1 MKNSVKDIQII
12 LQGSHCPLS
21 PTESLRLC
29 NLQIIIKYSCFQ
41 NILLMFSEGASYMFT
56 CMFKRGDLNF
66 HFLYN
71 TIYFL
76 GYNKEKFEYFCE
88 FFIR

>member
-41 NILLMFSEGASYMFT
+41 NILLMFSGGGFVHVYMYVQKGGLEFS
-56 CMFKRGDLNF
+56 
-66 HFLYN
+66 FLV
-71 TIYFL
+71 
-76 GYNKEKFEYFCE
+76 
-88 FFIR
+88 

>member
-1 MKNSVKDIQII
+1 MKDIQII
-12 LQGSHCPLS
+12 LQGSHYLS

-66 HFLYN
+66 NFLYN

-88 FFIR
+88 LLTLRV

>member
-1 MKNSVKDIQII
+1 MRHIQII
-12 LQGSHCPLS
+12 LKGSHYLS

-56 CMFKRGDLNF
+56 CMFNRGDLNF
-66 HFLYN
+66 NFLYN

-88 FFIR
+88 LLTLRV

>member
-1 MKNSVKDIQII
+1 
-12 LQGSHCPLS
+12 
-21 PTESLRLC
+21 
-29 NLQIIIKYSCFQ
+29 
-41 NILLMFSEGASYMFT
+41 MFSEGASYMFT

-66 HFLYN
+66 NFMYN

-88 FFIR
+88 FLIIFVNF

>member
-1 MKNSVKDIQII
+1 
-12 LQGSHCPLS
+12 
-21 PTESLRLC
+21 
-29 NLQIIIKYSCFQ
+29 
-41 NILLMFSEGASYMFT
+41 MFSEGASYIFT

-88 FFIR
+88 FFIQ